1 MRRIFGKK
9 TVVDGITFDS
19 EIEAKYYEYLKSR
32 GERIKSLE
40 IHKTFTLQERFR
52 DKNKNIYKE
61 ITYSPDFIYYDEEDN
76 KYHFVDV
83 KGYLDDKSALVWKL
97 FVKHILDKD
106 LCIYNDAVFSIVKYS
121 KTTGFVDLKDYKKA
135 MAKAKA
141 KAIQEKNEA
150 VKEKEQM
157 EKDLKT
163 IKKLRDKATPLTKLQ
178 TEKLTELEEKYKEF
192 I

>member
-19 EIEAKYYEYLKSR
+19 EIEAKYYEYLKGR
-32 GERIKSLE
+32 GTSIKHLE
-40 IHKTFTLQERFR
+40 IHKTFTLQERFI
-52 DKNKNIYKE
+52 DDHKNIYKE
-61 ITYSPDFIYYDEEDN
+61 IKYSPDFIYYDEED
-76 KYHFVDV
+76 KSYHFIDV
-83 KGYLDDKSALVWKL
+83 KGYLDDKSALIWKM
-97 FVKHILDKD
+97 FVKYIID
-106 LCIYNDAVFSIVKYS
+106 LNLEIYNGAVFSIVKYS

-141 KAIQEKNEA
+141 RAIQEKNEA

-163 IKKLRDKATPLTKLQ
+163 IKKLRDKETPLTDLQ
-178 TEKLTELEEKYKEF
+178 KEKLKILEDKYKEF